1 MSDARPDGV
10 SGTAPGASRP
20 APGDS
25 ALGGAG
31 GSMLG
36 GAGGSVL
43 GGASD
48 ECEPTTFAGRLSSR
62 RRTDIGLGAALIW
75 LAFIAFPLVDA
86 ITSSG
91 SALGHALAIVG
102 AAVFVG
108 VYVCLVYQWRVSA
121 TGQSRLGPALFV
133 VLLVVATALTV
144 ADRPSWGFLFTYCA
158 ACTALVA
165 SPPLGFYGVLTCVVL
180 AAITTTIG
188 GGSGGTA
195 ISFAASSAGIGLL
208 MLLMRDLRLRNEEL
222 SGARAEL
229 ARLAVAE
236 ERERFARDLHDL
248 LGHSLSVIALKAE
261 LAGRLLPDRPAEA
274 ATEVAEVETVA
285 RQALGEVREAVSGY
299 RQPTLDGELEGAR
312 MALSAAGIEV
322 SVERPAVTL
331 DPDTEAVL
339 AWAVREGATNV
350 LRHSGAKHVE
360 MRISAGLAD
369 TTLEIVDDG
378 ARAGAEPARNGH
390 RPVHGGHG
398 LAGLAERARGVHGT
412 VDSGALSGG
421 GFRLTVRVPRT
432 MSAT

>member
-1 MSDARPDGV
+1 G
-10 SGTAPGASRP
+10 
-20 APGDS
+20 
-25 ALGGAG
+25 
-31 GSMLG
+31 
-36 GAGGSVL
+36 L

-48 ECEPTTFAGRLSSR
+48 DCEPTTFGGRLSRR

-91 SALGHALAIVG
+91 SALGHALAIAG
-102 AAVFVG
+102 AAVFVA

-180 AAITTTIG
+180 AGITTIIG
-188 GGSGGTA
+188 GGNGGTA

-261 LAGRLLPDRPAEA
+261 LARRLLPDRPAQA
-274 ATEVAEVETVA
+274 ATEVAEVESVA

-312 MALSAAGIEV
+312 MALSAAGIKA

-360 MRISAGLAD
+360 FRISVGLAE

-378 ARAGAEPARNGH
+378 AGAEPARNGH

-421 GFRLTVRVPRT
+421 GFKLTVRVPRA